1 MITML
6 EILQIIHKIMLP
18 FAFILLHGT
27 YRLMR
32 VNFIK
37 DPYKSEILNI
47 LWLLSFVLVFIY
59 GFALL
64 TIYVSGV

>member
-1 MITML
+1 ML
-6 EILQIIHKIMLP
+6 EILQIIHTIMIP
-18 FAFILLHGT
+18 FACILLHGT
-27 YRLMR
+27 YRLMK
-32 VNFIK
+32 VNFLK